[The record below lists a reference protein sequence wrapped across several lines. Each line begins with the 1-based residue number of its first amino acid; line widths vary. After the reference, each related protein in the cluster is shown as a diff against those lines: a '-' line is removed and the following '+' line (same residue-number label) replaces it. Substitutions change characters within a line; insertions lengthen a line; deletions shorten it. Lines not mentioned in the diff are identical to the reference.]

1 MLRVSYFPFVEDV
14 AVKTCPAL
22 GAVGPLKVTVPL
34 AVLSLSR
41 VIVVIVFVILS
52 NVLLVNVLVF
62 VVVIA
67 AVDVIVDVFV
77 PSDNT
82 RVFLSRTT
90 GYIRLCISLNI
101 KTKFFIVPL
110 SIAPVLLCCR
120 ISRCWITIKNIA
132 MRWVCSRIDKICCY
146 VSACFKSKVE

>member
-1 MLRVSYFPFVEDV
+1 M
-14 AVKTCPAL
+14 
-22 GAVGPLKVTVPL
+22 VTVPV
-34 AVLSLSR
+34 AVLSLSH
-41 VIVVIVFVILS
+41 VIVFTVLS

-110 SIAPVLLCCR
+110 SIAPVLLC
-120 ISRCWITIKNIA
+120 IVGYPDVGSP
-132 MRWVCSRIDKICCY
+132 SKI
-146 VSACFKSKVE
+146 